1 MRAGVLEEEE
11 RTDRICKIKS
21 EGLRTL
27 LEGKDEPA
35 TEAKCSSSIQ
45 AVGEM
50 SMKAT
55 PAVILHKMSQLK
67 RQGFATIKPSTTFR
81 LKEGTS

>member
-35 TEAKCSSSIQ
+35 TEARCSSSIQ
-45 AVGEM
+45 AVGEK
-50 SMKAT
+50 SMKANNSN
-55 PAVILHKMSQLK
+55 LMSALYIHFK
-67 RQGFATIKPSTTFR
+67 LYSTTFR
-81 LKEGTS
+81 YDYFAEIGQSK